1 MAASHRSS
9 AAAAMASRAPIGRLV
24 HAARPGRKF
33 IHQVIGA
40 AEPASDLAGAPVCA
54 LASAFELGFVPEP
67 MAMPAPEARPAVQDA
82 ASAIAVRAPEPPA
95 RSAERCRRRPDFDAL
110 VDDLG

>member
-1 MAASHRSS
+1 VYA
-9 AAAAMASRAPIGRLV
+9 GRL
-24 HAARPGRKF
+24 GWKF
-33 IHQVIGA
+33 IHKAVGA
-40 AEPASDLAGAPVCA
+40 AQPTPDLAGTPVGA